1 MTASRIA
8 LDYPAGSA
16 AGGFGQPGALGGRTR
31 GNLLCVR
38 RNRVARTKKRDA
50 NGTGANL
57 GFEEQLWK
65 AADALRANMD
75 AGEYKHVVL
84 GLIFLKYV
92 SDAFE
97 EQHARLLA
105 EKKSGADPGTSTS
118 TGPSTSSGCRRR
130 PAGPS

>member
-1 MTASRIA
+1 
-8 LDYPAGSA
+8 
-16 AGGFGQPGALGGRTR
+16 
-31 GNLLCVR
+31 
-38 RNRVARTKKRDA
+38 VARAKRKAA

-57 GFEEQLWK
+57 GFEEKLWQ

-84 GLIFLKYV
+84 GLVFLKYV

-105 EKKSGADPGTSTS
+105 EKKSGADP
-118 TGPSTSSGCRRR
+118 
-130 PAGPS
+130 